1 MIKILIS
8 FLICFAASKHLI
20 MIGDGRIQEMA
31 QVLMNVGLKEYKYG
45 AFKYKYLV
53 TESPISYEGY
63 DLDII
68 AVNKNTIKHL
78 FDGGQ
83 PYISVHDKLKK
94 ATPGTSVILNLG
106 IQNLDYYNDIF
117 VFYGKLADKYRK
129 LNFYVVSL
137 IGLNDGD
144 PKTNTVVKDFNKRVE
159 KRIKI
164 VGFKNLHYKDILN
177 NNDPSQIIV
186 NNELIH
192 IFDYSTDSVGF
203 FRNGYIRIFK
213 AMVEGLGN
221 ILLLL

>member
-1 MIKILIS
+1 M
-8 FLICFAASKHLI
+8 
-20 MIGDGRIQEMA
+20 GDNHIYQ
-31 QVLMNVGLKEYKYG
+31 Y
-45 AFKYKYLV
+45 
-53 TESPISYEGY
+53 
-63 DLDII
+63 
-68 AVNKNTIKHL
+68 
-78 FDGGQ
+78 
-83 PYISVHDKLKK
+83 DKLKK
-94 ATPGTSVILNLG
+94 ATAGTNVILNLG
-106 IQNLDYYNDIF
+106 VENLNYYNDIF

-129 LNFYVVSL
+129 LNFYIVSL
-137 IGLNDGD
+137 IGLNDGH
-144 PKTNTVVKDFNKRVE
+144 PKTNNVVKDFNKRVE